1 MSFDYRA
8 RDNMGKTHH
17 GTIAAD
23 DREQATAMLARDGL
37 HVVEL
42 SESQNDSVLSLF
54 SRRVKKSDII
64 YVANQLSVMVDTGIS
79 LSGALQG
86 IYEQTDNPRL
96 RSILVDLR
104 NRVEGGE
111 DLSVALGRY
120 PACFDRTFVSLI
132 KASERTG
139 TLGAMLERVA
149 NHLRGQLDTQNRV
162 RAAMAY
168 PLIMFSLAIATT
180 VFLLAYILPK
190 FVPLFKTKGLRLP
203 RPTMI
208 MMALSDGLTNYWPVW
223 IAALAAL
230 VAACYFGRRSLA
242 GRKLFDG
249 LCIHL
254 PIIGPAYRKVVI
266 SRCISTLGAMLHA
279 GVSLLESIE
288 LCAEIANNYHFEQAW
303 LHVRDQVTQGN
314 RVADSLRDSKL
325 FPRTLVQMINAG
337 EETAKLDLVLNKVS
351 QYYDREVETSLKA
364 ATSMI
369 EPIMISVMGLIVGA
383 IGLGIMLPI
392 FSLSRAGG
400 R

>member
-8 RDNMGKTHH
+8 RDNMGKNHH
-17 GTIAAD
+17 GTIAAE
-23 DREQATAMLARDGL
+23 DREQATAMLARDER

-42 SESQNDSVLSLF
+42 CESDNDSALSLF
-54 SRRVKKSDII
+54 SRRVKKSDIV
-64 YVANQLSVMVDTGIS
+64 YVANQLAVMVDTGIS

-96 RSILVDLR
+96 RSMLIDLR

-149 NHLRGQLDTQNRV
+149 NHLRGQLDTQSRV

-168 PLIMFSLAIATT
+168 PLIMVVLAVGTT

-190 FVPLFKTKGLRLP
+190 FLPLFKTKGLRLP

-208 MMALSDGLTNYWPVW
+208 MMALSDALTSYWPAW
-223 IAALAAL
+223 LAAL
-230 VAACYFGRRSLA
+230 MMLVATCYFGRRTLT
-242 GRKLFDG
+242 GRKFLDG
-249 LCIHL
+249 LWIHL
-254 PIIGPAYRKVVI
+254 PILGPAYRKVVI

-303 LHVRDQVTQGN
+303 LQVRDQVIQGN
-314 RVADSLRDSKL
+314 RVAESLRASKL

-337 EETAKLDLVLNKVS
+337 EETAKLDLVLNKVA

-364 ATSMI
+364 ATSVI

-392 FSLSRAGG
+392 FSLSRAAGH
-400 R
+400 